1 LSGLIK
7 PSRFSNISIFDDKL
21 LFTNDVGDITAIDL
35 NQQVIAWT
43 RNILSQNTIS
53 NNLIFKTS
61 NILIDK
67 KDVFVSSNNGDL
79 FNFNI
84 DTGEIKWSQKLSSVQ
99 NHISTDKYIF
109 VLTENGF
116 IVVFNKING
125 TILWSLNLT
134 KFSKD
139 TKTMPSY

>member
-1 LSGLIK
+1 
-7 PSRFSNISIFDDKL
+7 DKL

-84 DTGEIKWSQKLSSVQ
+84 DTGEIKWSQNISSTQ

-125 TILWSLNLT
+125 TILWSLNLA

-139 TKTMPSY
+139 SKTV